1 MLELI
6 SQFSKVAA
14 YKINIQILVVF
25 FIYICTRSNKI
36 LWINLTKKVK
46 YLYTEYH
53 KILIKE
59 IEEDTDKWKDTFCS
73 WILRIK
79 L

>member
-25 FIYICTRSNKI
+25 FIYICTKSNKI
-36 LWINLTKKVK
+36 LRINLTKKVK

>member
-25 FIYICTRSNKI
+25 FIYICTKSNKI
-36 LWINLTKKVK
+36 LRINLTKKVK

-73 WILRIK
+73 
-79 L
+79 